1 MRTTF
6 DCKQTLCSSLYL
18 LPLQIWIIMMQMC
31 KFIQPNTQK
40 FIVFAL
46 KANTSKLHAKVLF
59 WSPGKKGKTPVQLT
73 VFAIFLP
80 KFEVH

>member
-6 DCKQTLCSSLYL
+6 DCKQTLRSSLYL

-31 KFIQPNTQK
+31 KFIQPNTYKK

-46 KANTSKLHAKVLF
+46 KGNTSKLHAKVLF
-59 WSPGKKGKTPVQLT
+59 WSPGETRENT
-73 VFAIFLP
+73 SAT
-80 KFEVH
+80 